1 MKKSISNLLQLLSIC
16 SVVLVLSFLF
26 PSIPFFIENNVIDI
40 AQAQTAV
47 SGDSS
52 SFLTYTNNDYGIKIQ
67 YPGDWIKVENIIVGQ
82 PADSDTQNVALFYSP
97 DCLVG
102 VSIAIEKLANKTTL
116 NQYVNL
122 HTEELKK
129 NQPSMGIIESKNITL
144 AGFPAYRVVAS
155 GLVDLGASAARY
167 NIPALLGNITLS
179 PFNATS
185 MDNIVLH
192 NNNAYVVGYTDS
204 SGKSLDQF
212 SNLSR
217 TLYGLPFDACS
228 VLRESNLPTDTSGD
242 LGGMLSGDL
251 GGMLSDGPAGTDSEP
266 IPDNL
271 TDGYSRYLPTAQ
283 KMFDSFQL
291 TSIGTND
298 SISMPTGAAPSQCQD
313 LLAKLNARL
322 VAGEI
327 NTQQYDEIRQKIGC

>member
-1 MKKSISNLLQLLSIC
+1 MNKSITDWLQLLSIYL
-16 SVVLVLSFLF
+16 VVLVLSFLF
-26 PSIPFFIENNVIDI
+26 PSTLFFIENNVIDI
-40 AQAQTAV
+40 AQAQTAF

-52 SFLTYTNNDYGIKIQ
+52 SFITYTNNDYGIKIQ
-67 YPGDWIKVENIIVGQ
+67 YPGNWIKVENIIVGQ
-82 PADSDTQNVALFYSP
+82 PADSGTQNVAIFYSP

-155 GLVDLGASAARY
+155 GLVDIGASAARY

-228 VLRESNLPTDTSGD
+228 VFREANLPTDTSGD
-242 LGGMLSGDL
+242 LGGMLSN
-251 GGMLSDGPAGTDSEP
+251 GPAGTDSEP
-266 IPDNL
+266 ISDNL

-298 SISMPTGAAPSQCQD
+298 SISVPTGAAPSQCQD
-313 LLAKLNARL
+313 LIAKLNARL